1 MIKGQLILEISIKK
15 RYFNYCAYYTLFNE
29 TIGIIFVFKCQ
40 LLRFSNNLIIV
51 IPSCTVEQNNIDFL
65 RVSFDSSCLI
75 AFHESPSKSPALSA
89 SPAAWL

>member
-1 MIKGQLILEISIKK
+1 MIKVQLILEISIKK
-15 RYFNYCAYYTLFNE
+15 RYFNHYAYYTFFIE
-29 TIGIIFVFKCQ
+29 TLSIIFVFKCQ

-75 AFHESPSKSPALSA
+75 AFHESLSKSPASSA
-89 SPAAWL
+89 SPAS